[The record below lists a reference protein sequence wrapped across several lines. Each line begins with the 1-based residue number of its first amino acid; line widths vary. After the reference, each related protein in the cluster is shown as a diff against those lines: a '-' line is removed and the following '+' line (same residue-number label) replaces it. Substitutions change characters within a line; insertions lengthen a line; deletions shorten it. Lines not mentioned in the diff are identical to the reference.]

1 MDIFTD
7 RFNEVIKNEKV
18 VQSELANEIGIARQC
33 ITDYKSGK
41 SYPTIQTLR
50 ALCGYLE
57 VSSDYLLGLSK
68 DDFGA
73 RTAAPVSDGLSSEE
87 RRLINQYRTL
97 PDKIKKTIR
106 DQIEIYSEP
115 NELLFKSDKKV

>member
-68 DDFGA
+68 DDFGV
-73 RTAAPVSDGLSSEE
+73 RTAAPTSDGTTEKEKALLKAFKNLLPETQDFVLRTVQSLSDTDSTK
-87 RRLINQYRTL
+87 TL
-97 PDKIKKTIR
+97 KK
-106 DQIEIYSEP
+106 
-115 NELLFKSDKKV
+115 F

>member
-1 MDIFTD
+1 M
-7 RFNEVIKNEKV
+7 K
-18 VQSELANEIGIARQC
+18 EI
-33 ITDYKSGK
+33 
-41 SYPTIQTLR
+41 LR
-50 ALCGYLE
+50 ALRVENGLTQKELAKILNSTDKNIWNYEKGLATPPYEILVAYANYFE
-57 VSSDYLLGLSK
+57 VTTDYLMGRT

>member
-1 MDIFTD
+1 MLFAE
-7 RFNEVIKNEKV
+7 RLKE
-18 VQSELANEIGIARQC
+18 
-33 ITDYKSGK
+33 
-41 SYPTIQTLR
+41 LR
-50 ALCGYLE
+50 AYKQCTQKQLAIFLGLTPNSVCEWENKRSEPSIETLLKISTYFD
-57 VSSDYLLGLSK
+57 VSIDYLLGLE